1 VYRQIV
7 TIFFEI
13 LLIIILIIM
22 TIIIFIIL
30 IIILNSIRP
39 KLIGFGAPAKP
50 N

>member
-1 VYRQIV
+1 MYFFSIV

-13 LLIIILIIM
+13 LLIIM

-30 IIILNSIRP
+30 IIILNHVRL

>member
-1 VYRQIV
+1 MYFFSIV

-13 LLIIILIIM
+13 LLIIM

-30 IIILNSIRP
+30 IIILNHVRP
-39 KLIGFGAPAKP
+39 KLIGFGAPVKP